1 MRSPRAFMARS
12 SWVVTGLV
20 SSAIGSRPRRQRG
33 VELRQLPQP
42 EGAVRKLGMWQYEVR
57 LTQHPIAEAH
67 DVQVQSPRSPADPRP
82 ALAAPLRFDRVQ
94 LDEKVGGLE
103 GGLEED
109 HLVEVG
115 PLRHRP
121 EGGGFLDAGL
131 FEQAR
136 ARQRRESRPCVC
148 EVRGAVADVRAQRH
162 VRALRLTLG
171 HAGMVSAL
179 RDAGKAAGQLPQHR
193 RDVLELSGGALEI
206 AEYARRFL

>member
-103 GGLEED
+103 GGLEEED
-109 HLVEVG
+109 RKSTRLNSSHS
-115 PLRHRP
+115 
-121 EGGGFLDAGL
+121 
-131 FEQAR
+131 QI
-136 ARQRRESRPCVC
+136 SY
-148 EVRGAVADVRAQRH
+148 AVFC
-162 VRALRLTLG
+162 LKKKKKEKKKRLL
-171 HAGMVSAL
+171 HNNNNKSC
-179 RDAGKAAGQLPQHR
+179 
-193 RDVLELSGGALEI
+193 
-206 AEYARRFL
+206 